1 MRERLGFLIDE
12 LSKVPV
18 LRLEVG
24 SNPIWLW
31 LVAVG
36 ITLVA
41 FAVFRLTL
49 GQLVKRLRRVSVH
62 TRTSVDNYL
71 VELIAGTR
79 RFFLFVLAAL
89 VASSL
94 LELHGSAAN
103 ARRWMVVIAVALQVG
118 MWGNRGISM
127 WLERQRTLHAETDPG
142 TVTTLQGLSYV
153 LRLAVWSVVA
163 LLMLDNLGFDV
174 SALVAGLGIGGIA
187 IALAVQSVLGDL
199 LASLSI
205 ALDKPF
211 VVGDFVI
218 VGDFLG
224 TVTRVGL
231 KTTRVTSLGGEQL
244 IFSNSD
250 LLSSRIRNYKRMQE
264 RRVLFSFGVLYQT
277 TPEQLESIPPMVREV
292 IEATDQTRFDRAHFK
307 AFGDSSFDFEVVYY
321 VLAPD
326 YNLYM
331 DCQQTINLAIT
342 RRFAEHGIGFA
353 YPTRTLHVESMP
365 PAPVSVLVE
374 RDRDG

>member
-1 MRERLGFLIDE
+1 MRERLDSVLAALGA
-12 LSKVPV
+12 VPV
-18 LRLEVG
+18 LRFEILG
-24 SNPIWLW
+24 NPLWLW
-31 LVAVG
+31 LVVIG
-36 ITLVA
+36 LTFVA
-41 FAVFRLTL
+41 YAVFRLAL
-49 GQLVKRLRRVSVH
+49 SELVKRLRRLT
-62 TRTSVDNYL
+62 TRTSTSIDNYL
-71 VELIAGTR
+71 VELTAGTR

-89 VASSL
+89 VGSSI
-94 LELHGSAAN
+94 LELEGTPADL
-103 ARRWMVVIAVALQVG
+103 RRWLVVIVLTIQVG
-118 MWGNRGISM
+118 LWGNRGISI
-127 WLERQRTLHAETDPG
+127 WLERQRTLHADTDPG

-153 LRLAVWSVVA
+153 LRLAVWSVVV

-187 IALAVQSVLGDL
+187 VALAVQSVLGDL

-218 VGDFLG
+218 VDEYLG
-224 TVTRVGL
+224 TVSQVGL
-231 KTTRVTSLGGEQL
+231 KTTRLTSLGGEQL

-264 RRVLFSFGVLYQT
+264 RRVLFTFGVLYQT
-277 TPEQLESIPPMVREV
+277 SPEQLESIPPMVREIV
-292 IEATDQTRFDRAHFK
+292 EATESTRFDRVHFK
-307 AFGDSSFDFEVVYY
+307 AFGASSFDFEVVYY
-321 VLAPD
+321 VLAAD

-331 DCQQTINLAIT
+331 DCQQVINLAIT

-365 PAPVSVLVE
+365 AGPLSVLV
-374 RDRDG
+374 DRSSRG